1 MNSIKKITFLILP
14 LVIMNCKTGEQMG
27 KIDITTV
34 KNVDI
39 NRYMGKWYEIARFP
53 HSFEKDLV
61 GVTATYTLR
70 EDGKIDVL
78 NQGYLKTLDGKLKK
92 ARGKAK
98 IPNADDSGKLK
109 VSFFL
114 FFYADY
120 YILELD
126 EANYQY
132 ALVGSSSAK
141 YLWILCR
148 KPEMPGVTY
157 NMLVSEAQARG
168 YDTDKL
174 TVVEQHTD

>member
-14 LVIMNCKTGEQMG
+14 FVIMNCKTDEQMV
-27 KIDITTV
+27 KIDTATV

-39 NRYMGKWYEIARFP
+39 NRYAGKWYEIARFP

-78 NQGYLKTLDGKLKK
+78 NQGDIKTLDGRLKK

-98 IPNADDSGKLK
+98 IPNPDETGKLK

-120 YILELD
+120 FILELD
-126 EANYQY
+126 EVNYQY
-132 ALVGSSSAK
+132 ALVGSSSDK

-148 KPEMPGVTY
+148 KPEIPAGIY
-157 NMLVSEAQARG
+157 NMLVSKAQARG

-174 TVVEQHTD
+174 TIVEQPSE

>member
-1 MNSIKKITFLILP
+1 
-14 LVIMNCKTGEQMG
+14 MG
-27 KIDITTV
+27 KIDTTTV
-34 KNVDI
+34 KHVDI
-39 NRYMGKWYEIARFP
+39 NRYSGRWYEIARFP

-78 NQGYLKTLDGKLKK
+78 NQGYFKTLDGKLKQ

-98 IPNADDSGKLK
+98 IPNPEENARLK

-120 YILELD
+120 FILELD
-126 EANYQY
+126 ETAYQY
-132 ALVGSSSAK
+132 ALIGSSSDK

-148 KPEMPGVTY
+148 HPEMPEETY
-157 NMLVSEAQARG
+157 HMLVSKAQARG
-168 YDTDKL
+168 YETDKL
-174 TVVEQHTD
+174 IVIEQRAE